1 LLVGIPTWALV
12 RRKEINAIDT
22 AGISRRSLSM
32 GHADDEHGHH
42 HAPKDFRREFL
53 IGISLN
59 LGFILLEVVFG
70 LLSDSLALLADAGHN
85 FADVLGLVMA
95 WVATGLAK
103 RMPSPRRTYGWK
115 RATVLAALFNALLL
129 LVGVGAIL
137 WEAINRF
144 SDPPHVEGS
153 TVIWVAALGIVI
165 NGVTALLFMSG
176 QKQDLNVRGAFLHM
190 AADAAV
196 SAGVMLSGWVI
207 LLTNWGWLDPVVS
220 LLVGVVILLGTW
232 ELLSDSLNLSLDAV
246 PENVDPA
253 AVGAYLAGLPEVS
266 EIHHLHI
273 WALSTSE
280 IALTAHLI
288 KRTPALDDTLLARIR
303 EELFH
308 QYGIGH
314 ATIQF
319 ECARCDEKC

>member
-1 LLVGIPTWALV
+1 
-12 RRKEINAIDT
+12 
-22 AGISRRSLSM
+22 M
-32 GHADDEHGHH
+32 GHAHDEHGHQH
-42 HAPKDFRREFL
+42 RAPKDFGRAFL
-53 IGISLN
+53 LGIGLN
-59 LGFILLEVVFG
+59 LGFVLLEVVFG

-95 WVATGLAK
+95 WVAGELAK
-103 RMPSPRRTYGWK
+103 KVSSPRRTYGWR

-129 LVGVGAIL
+129 LVGVGAIV
-137 WEAINRF
+137 WEAIHRF
-144 SDPPHVEGS
+144 DDPPSVQGE

-165 NGVTALLFMSG
+165 NGLTAVLFMSG

-196 SAGVMLSGWVI
+196 SAGVMLSGWII
-207 LLTNWGWLDPVVS
+207 LLTSWGWLDPLVS
-220 LLVGVVILLGTW
+220 LLVAVVILIGTW
-232 ELLSDSLNLSLDAV
+232 ELFTDSLNLSLDAV

-253 AVGAYLAGLPEVS
+253 AVKVYLAGLPEVA

-273 WALSTSE
+273 WALSTTE
-280 IALTAHLI
+280 VALTAHLV
-288 KRTPALDDTLLARIR
+288 KRTPALDDGLLAQIR
-303 EELFH
+303 EDLFH

-319 ECARCDEKC
+319 ECAHCEEKC